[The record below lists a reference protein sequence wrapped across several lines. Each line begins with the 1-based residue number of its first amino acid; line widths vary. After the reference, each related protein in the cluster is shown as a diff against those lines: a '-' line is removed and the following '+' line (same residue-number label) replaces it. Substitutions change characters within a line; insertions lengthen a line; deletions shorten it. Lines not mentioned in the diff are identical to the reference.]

1 VRVFFDTNVLV
12 SAFATRGLCADLFSH
27 VLLEHELVIGEVVLV
42 ELRRA
47 LRDRI
52 KVPRTVIE
60 EIHDLLREAVVVP
73 KPREHLKLGISDP
86 DDEWIVASAVAGRAD
101 VLVTGDSALLEAASR
116 VPLPVVS
123 PRGLWDVLRG
133 NKPPK

>member
-1 VRVFFDTNVLV
+1 M
-12 SAFATRGLCADLFSH
+12 
-27 VLLEHELVIGEVVLV
+27 
-42 ELRRA
+42 
-47 LRDRI
+47 RDRI
-52 KVPRTVIE
+52 KVPRTLIE
-60 EIHDLLREAVVVP
+60 EVDDLLREAVVVP

-116 VPLPVVS
+116 APLPVLS

-133 NKPPK
+133 NKPTK